1 MTKMNYSGNHSRY
14 IPSHTEHE
22 KYLSGKAYK
31 PNLNSPLTII
41 KADGTKTT
49 EKALT
54 QHQID
59 NPKIEYKPKPGTK
72 AHKRMLRKQKMDEGN
87 RRAKIFNP
95 PLGIV
100 PEQIN

>member
-22 KYLSGKAYK
+22 KYLSWKAYK
-31 PNLNSPLTII
+31 PNLNSPVTIT

-72 AHKRMLRKQKMDEGN
+72 AHKRMLRKQKIDEGN
-87 RRAKIFNP
+87 HRTKNLKTTQTHSA
-95 PLGIV
+95 
-100 PEQIN
+100 QIN